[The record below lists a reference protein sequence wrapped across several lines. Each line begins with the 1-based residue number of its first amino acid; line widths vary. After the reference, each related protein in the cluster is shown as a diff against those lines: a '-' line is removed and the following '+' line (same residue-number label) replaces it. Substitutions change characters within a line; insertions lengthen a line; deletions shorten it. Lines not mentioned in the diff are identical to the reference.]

1 MKRSNL
7 TAGIL
12 YMLAGV
18 LLAAAAFQTNGEL
31 SSLLFGFGGAGIGG
45 GIALIGKYCYWNLPK
60 NRERYEERLEHERI
74 EMQDELKSR
83 LRDRSGRCAYQWG
96 LLVISVSMVVF
107 SILGALDVIPES
119 RLIVLYLGAYLVFQI
134 VMGIA
139 VFRRLLKR
147 Y

>member
-1 MKRSNL
+1 MC
-7 TAGIL
+7 
-12 YMLAGV
+12 
-18 LLAAAAFQTNGEL
+18 
-31 SSLLFGFGGAGIGG
+31 SSDL
-45 GIALIGKYCYWNLPK
+45 K
-60 NRERYEERLEHERI
+60 HERI
-74 EMQDELKSR
+74 EIQDELKSR

-96 LLVISVSMVVF
+96 LLVISVSMVAF

>member
-1 MKRSNL
+1 
-7 TAGIL
+7 
-12 YMLAGV
+12 
-18 LLAAAAFQTNGEL
+18 
-31 SSLLFGFGGAGIGG
+31 
-45 GIALIGKYCYWNLPK
+45 
-60 NRERYEERLEHERI
+60 
-74 EMQDELKSR
+74 
-83 LRDRSGRCAYQWG
+83 
-96 LLVISVSMVVF
+96 MVAF